1 MTLLRVSPLLLLLCV
16 ACEDGGGSSSSVAP
30 SDTVADTVVSADVST
45 DGDGAG
51 GDTGNDPVA
60 DGVGPGDTVTSDTSG
75 GVQDGPPPLAEYSGG
90 QCPTL
95 SDGDMVFTSF
105 GESRSVR
112 VYLPPEPEGAG
123 VLYMWHG
130 MGDSVSNFSAAMQAQ
145 SIAQSYGWIVVVP
158 AVMPSDSFL
167 PALWG
172 FPSLLGGVP
181 DADLALF
188 DDLAAC
194 LDETWQVDR
203 DRIYTMGFSGGAL
216 WSTYLLLHRSEIL
229 AGAMILSGGVSPAEL
244 DPTAT
249 FLYESPL
256 RAVPVFLAHG
266 GQTDIYDAVVLKIEF
281 DTMTESLADE
291 LVADGH
297 FTILCRHGSGHY
309 FTQGVA
315 VSGFQFLSAHSW
327 KNTTSFWQEN
337 GLPGS
342 FDSTCSIH

>member
-1 MTLLRVSPLLLLLCV
+1 MTLLRVSLLLLLLFV
-16 ACEDGGGSSSSVAP
+16 ACDDSGGTSSGDSSDIA
-30 SDTVADTVVSADVST
+30 SMDAIASS
-45 DGDGAG
+45 DGDAAG
-51 GDTGNDPVA
+51 GDTV
-60 DGVGPGDTVTSDTSG
+60 VGPETDTLVQSDAAAEVDG
-75 GVQDGPPPLAEYSGG
+75 GGLEEQPPPLSPYSGG

-95 SDGDMVFTSF
+95 SEGDMVFTSG

-112 VYLPPEPEGAG
+112 IFLPPEPEGAG

-130 MGDSVSNFSAAMQAQ
+130 MGDTVSNFSGAMQAQ
-145 SIAQSYGWIVVVP
+145 YVAESYGWIVVVP

-194 LDETWQVDR
+194 LDQTWQIDHN
-203 DRIYTMGFSGGAL
+203 RIYTMGFSGGAL

-229 AGAMILSGGVSPAEL
+229 AGAMILSGGVSPAEM

-256 RAVPVFLAHG
+256 RDVPVFLAHG
-266 GQTDIYDAVVLKIEF
+266 GATDIYDAVVLKIEF

-297 FTILCRHGSGHY
+297 FTIICRHGSGHY

-315 VSGFQFLSAHSW
+315 ISGFQFLSAHSW

>member
-1 MTLLRVSPLLLLLCV
+1 MSWFRVSPFLLVLIF
-16 ACEDGGGSSSSVAP
+16 ACDDGG
-30 SDTVADTVVSADVST
+30 
-45 DGDGAG
+45 
-51 GDTGNDPVA
+51 
-60 DGVGPGDTVTSDTSG
+60 DTSG
-75 GVQDGPPPLAEYSGG
+75 GADPGDAVAQAEVSSDGGSSVGEPADGAVTADVGPEDTATADTSSGVKDGPPPLPEYSGG

-112 VYLPPEPEGAG
+112 IYLPPEPDGAG

-145 SIAQSYGWIVVVP
+145 YIAESYGWIVVVP

-194 LDETWQVDR
+194 LDHTWQIDPE
-203 DRIYTMGFSGGAL
+203 RIYTMGFSGGAL
-216 WSTYLLLHRSEIL
+216 WSTYLLLHRSEVL
-229 AGAMILSGGVSPAEL
+229 AGAMILSGGVSPAEQ
-244 DPTAT
+244 DSPTT
-249 FLYESPL
+249 FYYEPPL
-256 RAVPVFLAHG
+256 RDVPVFLAHG
-266 GQTDIYDAVVLKIEF
+266 GQTDIYDALVIQIEF
-281 DTMTESLADE
+281 DTMTETLADQ
-291 LVADGH
+291 LVADDH
-297 FTILCRHGSGHY
+297 FTILCRHGVGHY

-315 VSGFQFLSAHSW
+315 VSGFQFLSAHTW

-337 GLPGS
+337 GLPSS
-342 FDSTCSIH
+342 FDSSCAIH